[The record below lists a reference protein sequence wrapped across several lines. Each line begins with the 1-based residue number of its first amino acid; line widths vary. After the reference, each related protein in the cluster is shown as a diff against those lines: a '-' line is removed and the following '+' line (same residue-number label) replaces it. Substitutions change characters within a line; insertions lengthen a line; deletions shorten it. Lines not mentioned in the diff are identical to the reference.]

1 MNFNLQNSIQL
12 IIIFLLG
19 FVVLYK
25 CEKDPYSEKDTQRY
39 IDTTVFIKTHYD
51 TNYFD
56 SVRVRT
62 LTKYNHVNIYDQE
75 DSSKVY
81 RYVTDINDSLIS
93 GSIVTGLKIKDTN
106 VTLLAQYIDY
116 TPKFPKYIY
125 RTDSVFTTIKDC
137 TIVYDNKLKLL
148 IGGNIDLGTKTTLTP
163 IIGVQLKNKTY
174 IEAGYNFFNKSIL
187 VGAKFKLF

>member
-12 IIIFLLG
+12 IVIFLLG

-25 CEKDPYSEKDTQRY
+25 CEKDSYSERDIQRY
-39 IDTTVFIKTHYD
+39 VDTTIFVKTHYD

-56 SVRVRT
+56 SIRVRT
-62 LTKYNHVNIYDQE
+62 LTKFNHVNIYDQE

-93 GSIVTGLKIKDTN
+93 GTIVTGLKVKDTN

-125 RTDSVFTTIKDC
+125 RTDSVFATIKDC
-137 TIVYDNKLKLL
+137 TIVYNDKINIL
-148 IGGNIDLGTKTTLTP
+148 IGGNIN
-163 IIGVQLKNKTY
+163 IGEKPSLVPTIGLQLKNKTY
-174 IEAGYNFFNKSIL
+174 IEAGYNFFDKSIL
-187 VGAKFKLF
+187 VGAKFKIF